1 MHLVEFNYS
10 YLPKTFRGMLTLLL
24 MTSLTSPSS
33 LYKKTLSREMLKQK
47 NNHMLLDRIKEGKI
61 YFC

>member
-47 NNHMLLDRIKEGKI
+47 NNHMLLVRIKEGKI

>member
-1 MHLVEFNYS
+1 
-10 YLPKTFRGMLTLLL
+10 MLTLLL

-47 NNHMLLDRIKEGKI
+47 NNHASRSDQRGENTFLLTDEHVLPIAQDVR
-61 YFC
+61 

>member
-1 MHLVEFNYS
+1 
-10 YLPKTFRGMLTLLL
+10 MLTLLL

-47 NNHMLLDRIKEGKI
+47 NNHMLFVRIKEGKI